1 MKQRI
6 IYIDILK
13 VVAIF
18 FVTWGHTL
26 SQFGTYTQFVGLETD
41 WIFSFHMPLFA
52 VLSGMCFSDPADC
65 GLWKLV
71 WKKTKALLIPNMTWC
86 FLFYIAMHGAY
97 MCLQLILDKNEI
109 YQGNLLLD
117 WWNALCVE
125 GWWFLRALF
134 LVYLYAI
141 LSIYITRYLMRQN
154 DSHIMLIAGLGSTII
169 MYVVTLFGIIPNHPQ
184 PLIGAIYLYPFVW
197 TGVAI
202 RLFDACIEKH
212 LKNIFVVCALLWA
225 IGLCFWRFSY
235 TFYGMN
241 TSIFAT
247 SGPIVGMDVAW
258 ITLYRYIIGVVS
270 SIAII
275 CLVRL
280 IFGNKAYGVSKT
292 LDRIAD
298 IGKCTLF
305 IYVAPSFFFHAIKER
320 VVFENEII
328 SFIFCTLTS
337 IAIVIACY
345 WMAKV
350 VERCKWSR
358 RLLLGI
364 WK

>member
-13 VVAIF
+13 IVAIF

-26 SQFGTYTQFVGLETD
+26 SQFGTHTQFVGLETD

-52 VLSGMCFSDPADC
+52 VLSGMCFSAPTDC
-65 GLWKLV
+65 KLWNPI
-71 WKKTKALLIPNMTWC
+71 WKKTKALLIPNIIWC

-97 MCLQLILDKNEI
+97 MCLQFILGKNAI
-109 YQGNLLLD
+109 YQGNLFAD

-202 RLFDACIEKH
+202 RLSDACIEKH

-247 SGPIVGMDVAW
+247 SGPIVGMDVVW
-258 ITLYRYIIGVVS
+258 ITLYRYIIGIVS

-280 IFGNKAYGVSKT
+280 LLGDKAYGVNKT
-292 LDRIAD
+292 LYRIAD
-298 IGKCTLF
+298 IGKYTLF
-305 IYVAPSFFFHAIKER
+305 IYVAPSFFFHVFKER

>member
-26 SQFGTYTQFVGLETD
+26 SQFGTHTQIVGMESN
-41 WIFSFHMPLFA
+41 WIYSFHMPLFA
-52 VLSGMCFSDPADC
+52 VLSGMCFSSLTDC
-65 GLWKLV
+65 KLWKHIG
-71 WKKTKALLIPNMTWC
+71 KKIKALLIPNMIWC
-86 FLFYIAMHGAY
+86 FLFYFAMHGAY
-97 MCLQLILDKNEI
+97 MCLLCILGKKDV
-109 YQGNLLLD
+109 YQGNLFSD
-117 WWNALCVE
+117 WWNALCFE

-134 LVYLYAI
+134 LVYVYAF
-141 LSIYITRYLMRQN
+141 LSIYITSYAMKQN
-154 DSHIMLIAGLGSTII
+154 KRHILLIAGLGSTIL
-169 MYVVTLFGIIPNHPQ
+169 MYVVTLLGIIPNHPQ

-197 TGVAI
+197 AGVAI
-202 RLFDACIEKH
+202 RFTDVWFEKH
-212 LKNIFVVCALLWA
+212 LKKLFIVCALLWT
-225 IGLCFWRFSY
+225 IGLCFWKFSY

-247 SGPIVGMDVAW
+247 SGSVVGMDVVWA
-258 ITLYRYIIGVVS
+258 TLYRYIIGVVS

-280 IFGNKAYGVSKT
+280 LLGIKAYGDNKT

-298 IGKCTLF
+298 IGKYTLF
-305 IYVAPSFFFHAIKER
+305 IYVAPSFFFHAVKER
-320 VVFENEII
+320 VVFDNEIV

-337 IAIVIACY
+337 IAIVIVCY
-345 WMAKV
+345 VMAKI
-350 VERCKWSR
+350 VERWKWSR